1 MLLVFL
7 ARTFVIRF
15 LIMTKELELI
25 QLHTRIDGIEAT
37 LKDLITPRQP
47 KYRQSI
53 ELIDTSELCK
63 RLSVTEPTV
72 IAWRNSR
79 KIPFI
84 KIGGVVRF
92 DWAGILLYLQNNGG
106 ANNG

>member
-1 MLLVFL
+1 
-7 ARTFVIRF
+7 
-15 LIMTKELELI
+15 MTKDLELT
-25 QLHTRIDGIEAT
+25 QLNTRIAGIEAT
-37 LKDLITPRQP
+37 LKDLITPGQP
-47 KYRQSI
+47 NSTQSI

-72 IAWRNSR
+72 IAWRNTK

-92 DWAGILLYLQNNGG
+92 DWQGILLGLQNYGGSKNG
-106 ANNG
+106 